1 MQESSASTQGPEKD
15 ASQRRLFLQR
25 ADRINRLSGGAHKD
39 DADDEWLMW
48 WRGAIIKPPP
58 PKAPQR
64 VLGVRASRRG
74 FCENTATASRF
85 LINPAAKKR
94 PIRHGGAGHP
104 RSQPAKSTSLRG
116 RFFHARCVDVPDLI
130 RYKHTPGTNNEEID
144 FPKGVLL
151 SRRATV
157 FFCARCLAIL

>member
-15 ASQRRLFLQR
+15 ASQWRLFLQR

-64 VLGVRASRRG
+64 VRLVVGFARTQQQHHVSSLTLLRKSSQFGMAAQDTPGRNRQKAPASG
-74 FCENTATASRF
+74 DD
-85 LINPAAKKR
+85 
-94 PIRHGGAGHP
+94 
-104 RSQPAKSTSLRG
+104 
-116 RFFHARCVDVPDLI
+116 FFTRVALTCPI
-130 RYKHTPGTNNEEID
+130 RYKHT
-144 FPKGVLL
+144 
-151 SRRATV
+151 RHQ
-157 FFCARCLAIL
+157 